1 MQATDASKNETLTG
15 TAKMTTL
22 ETLARKMMLTA
33 AQAIALPQV
42 VTSAAKGQGMSEQ
55 DLIAACFANDSVMQ
69 YLAGICR
76 KVMA

>member
-1 MQATDASKNETLTG
+1 M
-15 TAKMTTL
+15 MTL

-42 VTSAAKGQGMSEQ
+42 VTSAAKGQGISEK
-55 DLIAACFANDSVMQ
+55 DLIAACLANDSVMQ